1 MTVPIDDD
9 RLERH
14 LPDAKPAYSR
24 GEAIGEANRCL
35 YCHDAPCVVAC
46 PTGIDIPG
54 FIRKIATE
62 NVRGSAKT
70 ILSANLLG
78 YSCARVCPVE
88 VLCVGACVYN
98 DWNRY
103 PPIPIGRLQ
112 RYAVETVFENGTAA
126 TLFAKAPANGK
137 KVACVGAGP
146 SSLAAAGYLA
156 IEGVDVTLFEHRKVP
171 GGLNSHGVAPYKMP
185 VGGALAEV
193 EFIRSLGVTIKDGT
207 QVGRDITAA
216 HLLEAYDATFL
227 GIGLGRDSRLGIPGE
242 DGPGVTGATE
252 WIERMKLEPGYTVA
266 GLRHALVIGGG
277 NTAIDVA
284 RELAKLGVPDVKMV
298 YRRTAAEMPGY
309 AHEMEYARKEGVQLI
324 ERAVPK
330 AFNRDAAGG
339 LIGLTLEDGRMF
351 AVDLA
356 VLGIGQAKLKEI
368 AGLFPGVQVD
378 ERGRI
383 VVDPLTGQT
392 GNSKVWAGGDAIS
405 GGQEVVNAAQEGKR
419 AARAMCAALGVA
431 IRPDSPM
438 HAGHA

>member
-156 IEGVDVTLFEHRKVP
+156 LEGVEVTLFEYRKVP

-252 WIERMKLEPGYTVA
+252 WIERMKLEPGFTLA

-298 YRRTAAEMPGY
+298 YRRTGAEMPGY

-351 AVDLA
+351 AADLA
-356 VLGIGQAKLKEI
+356 VLGIGQAKLKDI

-392 GNSKVWAGGDAIS
+392 GNAKVWAGGDAIS

-431 IRPDSPM
+431 IRSDSPM